1 MGVQDSLSLG
11 GRRAAA
17 LSLDAN
23 SNPPSP
29 HVKGTIETGKA
40 SETSHTDPRTGI
52 DLELQ
57 LTLPG
62 TRCPTCAQ
70 EGKEVWVV
78 PGLNCAQCGTP
89 CD

>member
-17 LSLDAN
+17 LSLDVD

-29 HVKGTIETGKA
+29 HAKGTIQTGK
-40 SETSHTDPRTGI
+40 
-52 DLELQ
+52 
-57 LTLPG
+57 LPG

-78 PGLNCAQCGTP
+78 PGLNCAHCGTA